1 MSHQPI
7 DVPFEGLLVLLLI
20 GIDWNCLLHASLL
33 PEERHWPSDLDM
45 TKTLVFDEENLFGLA
60 VVGYISFDINS
71 SGIEAGSTFGPTPAG
86 YQDIFYQGAYV
97 K

>member
-1 MSHQPI
+1 
-7 DVPFEGLLVLLLI
+7 
-20 GIDWNCLLHASLL
+20 
-33 PEERHWPSDLDM
+33 M

-86 YQDIFYQGAYV
+86 YQDIFYQGSYV
-97 K
+97 KQHVPSTTILKLLIDPWMTPMNQ